1 MTDLYFIRHGQASFG
16 AGDYDRLSPLGVR
29 QARLVAD
36 YLLDM
41 EAYFPIIF
49 SGTPKRQLET
59 AHIIESRL
67 KDSDVGV
74 SLRILPELDEF
85 DAMKFLSHCK
95 NEMIENDPAFIKEL
109 DRSLTDYRSFQKVF
123 IKILEQSLLEKAQGI
138 PAENFRSFK
147 DRVFHGIQ
155 TIINESKQYKKAA
168 VVTSGGVLAV
178 IMQMALGLSDA
189 ETVEKVWYFYN
200 ASISVFYVNN
210 DCLEV
215 RMDNSVVHLRLLND
229 PQLLTY
235 V

>member
-16 AGDYDRLSPLGVR
+16 ARDYDRLSQLGIR
-29 QARLVAD
+29 QTRLLAD

-49 SGTPKRQLET
+49 SGTKKRQLET
-59 AHIIESRL
+59 AQIIESRL
-67 KDSDVGV
+67 KKSEVGV

-85 DAMKFLSHCK
+85 DAMTYLNHCK
-95 NEMIENDPAFIKEL
+95 NEMIQDDPAFIEEL
-109 DRSLTDYRSFQKVF
+109 DRSLTDYRFFQEVF
-123 IKILEQSLLEKAQGI
+123 IKILEQSLIEKNQSV

-147 DRVFHGIQ
+147 ERVSRGIR
-155 TIINESKQYKKAA
+155 TIINESKNYKKAA
-168 VVTSGGVLAV
+168 VVTSGGVLALV
-178 IMQMALGLSDA
+178 MQMALGLSDA
-189 ETVEKVWYFYN
+189 ETVKRVWYFYN
-200 ASISVFYVNN
+200 ASISVFYVTN

-215 RMDNSVVHLRLLND
+215 RLDNSVVHLRLLDD